1 MKIYNEITKNFS
13 RNSTTITNPNN
24 VLNATEQSR
33 FNTKIFFKSQEI
45 LFSFNPQVAS
55 RIQIAVYIEY
65 WYDTF
70 ISYYLSHFNN
80 NMTHI
85 FKKVNLQYQWLK
97 AFCKSRE
104 TLFSKF
110 FRQIL
115 IRLNLIFFYVFCALS
130 LSFGK

>member
-65 WYDTF
+65 
-70 ISYYLSHFNN
+70 
-80 NMTHI
+80 
-85 FKKVNLQYQWLK
+85 
-97 AFCKSRE
+97 
-104 TLFSKF
+104 
-110 FRQIL
+110 
-115 IRLNLIFFYVFCALS
+115 
-130 LSFGK
+130 